1 MSKEQFD
8 VAIGVVPPSTVDVEA
23 VLDRERRRARVRRVA
38 NPWTAAAAGVAAVA
52 VGAAV
57 VFVPGGEPAPVL
69 VPPAASKPPS
79 ENPCADPPFPPQTG
93 APIPET
99 SAAASSRLTTV
110 LTAAVQQRLAAGS
123 TLGPHEH
130 GVYPKGVAHGPLEF
144 FHVFS
149 APVPFEGACSG
160 GEDYFLSWATTAK
173 GELKGNVMAVV
184 TRIGGNAT
192 PSTECTPP
200 PERTEGSC
208 RRRTGPHG
216 ETIIESTFTQPGG
229 PTVNESD
236 VTKPD
241 GTGIILQAENVAGDA
256 KRGGAPDM
264 PSPPLSL
271 AQLTEI
277 ALDPGLTLYP

>member
-1 MSKEQFD
+1 MSKDQFD
-8 VAIGVVPPSTVDVEA
+8 AAIGVVPPSTVDVEA

-38 NPWTAAAAGVAAVA
+38 NPWTAAGAGVAAVA
-52 VGAAV
+52 VVAAV
-57 VFVPGGEPAPVL
+57 AFLPGDPAPVL

-79 ENPCADPPFPPQTG
+79 ENPCAVLPYPPQTG

-99 SAAASSRLTTV
+99 STAASSRLTTV
-110 LTAAVQQRLAAGS
+110 LTAAVEQRLAAGS

-130 GVYPKGVAHGPLEF
+130 GVYPKGVAHGPLAF

-149 APVPFEGACSG
+149 ARVPYESTCSG
-160 GEDYFLSWATTAK
+160 GEDYFMSAATTAK
-173 GELKGNVMAVV
+173 GELKGNVSAIV
-184 TRIGGNAT
+184 TRIGGVAT
-192 PSTECTPP
+192 PSTECMPP

-208 RRRTGPHG
+208 QRRTGPHG
-216 ETIIESTFTQPGG
+216 ETIVESTLLLPGG
-229 PTVNESD
+229 PTMNQSD

-241 GTGIILQAENVAGDA
+241 GTGIILSAENVAGDA
-256 KRGGAPDM
+256 KRGGPPDM

>member
-1 MSKEQFD
+1 
-8 VAIGVVPPSTVDVEA
+8 
-23 VLDRERRRARVRRVA
+23 
-38 NPWTAAAAGVAAVA
+38 
-52 VGAAV
+52 
-57 VFVPGGEPAPVL
+57 
-69 VPPAASKPPS
+69 PS
-79 ENPCADPPFPPQTG
+79 ENPCAALPYPPQTG

-99 SAAASSRLTTV
+99 SAAASSRLTAV

-149 APVPFEGACSG
+149 APVPHESTCSG

-173 GELKGNVMAVV
+173 GKLKGNVMAIV
-184 TRIGGNAT
+184 TRLGGSAT

-208 RRRTGPHG
+208 HRRTGPHG
-216 ETIIESTFTQPGG
+216 ETILESTVLQPGG
-229 PTVNESD
+229 PTMYRSD

-241 GTGIILQAENVAGDA
+241 GTGIILDAENVAGDA

>member
-1 MSKEQFD
+1 MSKDQFD
-8 VAIGVVPPSTVDVEA
+8 AAIGVAPPSTVDVEA
-23 VLDRERRRARVRRVA
+23 VLDRARRRARVRRVA
-38 NPWTAAAAGVAAVA
+38 NPWTAAGAGVAAVA
-52 VGAAV
+52 VGVAV
-57 VFVPGGEPAPVL
+57 AFVPGNPAPVL
-69 VPPAASKPPS
+69 VPPAASTAPTD
-79 ENPCADPPFPPQTG
+79 NPCAVRPGPPQTG

-110 LTAAVQQRLAAGS
+110 LTAAVEQRLAAGS
-123 TLGPHEH
+123 TLGPHER

-149 APVPFEGACSG
+149 APVPFEGSCSG
-160 GEDYFLSWATTAK
+160 GEDYFLSSATTAK

-184 TRIGGNAT
+184 TRIGGVAT

-208 RRRTGPHG
+208 QRRTGPHG
-216 ETIIESTFTQPGG
+216 ETIVESTVLQPGG
-229 PTVNESD
+229 PTMYQSD

-241 GTGIILQAENVAGDA
+241 GTGIILGAENVAGDA